1 MMDDTWYSLEV
12 NGVEVANNEEV
23 TTQKIISSLTN
34 LTTGRDKDPFVI
46 LSRIN
51 GSFLQTLYH
60 YEYRCFT
67 LEFRDVGD
75 VENTHFPDLSLD
87 DVIGY
92 FVGYF
97 GGSDNWITRPAPKP
111 KDGWTKYSL
120 EELPVNSLEELPINS
135 LEELPVSDE
144 IFSQGEV
151 TITRT
156 IAYIEGVSYPINGI
170 TAVFV
175 NREEFN
181 FSTLL
186 FGVIVLVLAGLSI
199 TGELNI
205 LAGVAWFWQVLA
217 LIIGGLMIYYV
228 FFLRPYFLMVRTAS
242 GDTRC
247 LESSDKEFIVSVR
260 SAIETAVAG
269 RG

>member
-111 KDGWTKYSL
+111 KGGWTKYSL
-120 EELPVNSLEELPINS
+120 EELPVNS

-186 FGVIVLVLAGLSI
+186 FGVIVLVFAGLNI
-199 TGELNI
+199 NGDLNI
-205 LAGVAWFWQVLA
+205 ISGWGWQVLV
-217 LIIGGLMIYYV
+217 LIIGGLTI
-228 FFLRPYFLMVRTAS
+228 FGSFHRPYFLMVRTAS
-242 GDTRC
+242 GEIRC
-247 LESSDKEFIVSVR
+247 LESADSEFIFSVR
-260 SAIETAVAG
+260 SAIDTAVAA